1 MPAIDYF
8 NSTHPL
14 RRLASIVALRAR
26 EKQFRIF
33 EEHFGGLLNPGLRV
47 LDLGSTPDESLPDS
61 NLFARLLQ
69 GKVKLTLCSPED
81 CSVLAKKMGAEF
93 LSQKS
98 WLEGGHEFDLVIS
111 IAVLEHCGSRAGQ
124 RAFVESIERGGR
136 YYFVTTPYRWFPVE
150 YHTFLPLL
158 HWLPARLHRWLL
170 ARVFRESFWSREE
183 NLNLLGGSDGDA
195 LFSKPHAHLYTHLL
209 GLRAN
214 QLFVR
219 SPKT

>member
-1 MPAIDYF
+1 M
-8 NSTHPL
+8 
-14 RRLASIVALRAR
+14 VALRAR

-33 EEHFGGLLNPGLRV
+33 EEHFGGVLGPELRV

-69 GKVKLTLCSPED
+69 GKVRLTLCSPED
-81 CSVLAKKMGAEF
+81 CSELAKKMGASF
-93 LSQKS
+93 LTQEEWSFGKHQ
-98 WLEGGHEFDLVIS
+98 FDLVIS
-111 IAVLEHCGSRAGQ
+111 IAVLEHCGSFERQ
-124 RAFVESIERGGR
+124 RAFVEGAERSGK

-158 HWLPARLHRWLL
+158 HWLPKRLHRWVL
-170 ARVFRESFWSREE
+170 ARVFRDSFWSKEE
-183 NLNLLGGSDGDA
+183 NLNLLGGHDA
-195 LFSKPHAHLYTHLL
+195 ETLFRAPFAHLYTHLL